1 MQTRLLVAEAVFW
14 LHVLIVAFWY
24 SLFFVPLSMWPWGD
38 KITFHFWLTI
48 GIVFHQFAW
57 GALLMPWT
65 KKYRMVCALTTFM
78 QLLRGKDIADP
89 KNYDHSF
96 TQELVGRTGAT
107 IPHRLTTIITLS
119 ILTVVSIQFFFR

>member
-1 MQTRLLVAEAVFW
+1 MQTRLLLAEALFW
-14 LHVLIVAFWY
+14 LHVAIVAFWY
-24 SLFFVPLSMWPWGD
+24 SLFFVPSFLWPWGD
-38 KITFHFWLTI
+38 KISFHFWFTI

-57 GALLMPWT
+57 GAIIMPWT
-65 KKYRMVCALTTFM
+65 KKYRMVCGLTTLM

-96 TQELVGRTGAT
+96 MQELFGKTGVT